1 MNRNEYVIQIKGTEV
16 SKLLHGNNL
25 NYMNVLAGYK
35 GTIKKIKNMFLSNRT
50 KNYVKI
56 SSSCNL
62 FDTGGIVGTAMGV
75 VGVVVGERRR
85 VVVLA
90 ACLGA
95 IRVKPCGNPDPLVN
109 NLHELSHAPDY
120 SGSISKAHTLFSFLF
135 SLNFLIVEKFE
146 QWRGERRI
154 FVFFFYMGKQSGV
167 HIYAFLNSLGQ
178 CVSLF
183 LPFIFII
190 LVGML
195 ESCSEPRF
203 GMLPLTSSQKGR
215 FFSSHLIFNW
225 NYYQK
230 LVMIID

>member
-1 MNRNEYVIQIKGTEV
+1 M
-16 SKLLHGNNL
+16 L
-25 NYMNVLAGYK
+25 
-35 GTIKKIKNMFLSNRT
+35 LSNRT

-62 FDTGGIVGTAMGV
+62 FDSGGIVGTAMGV

-95 IRVKPCGNPDPLVN
+95 IRVKPSGNPDPLVN

-146 QWRGERRI
+146 QRRERERERD
-154 FVFFFYMGKQSGV
+154 FFLFDMGKQSGI
-167 HIYAFLNSLGQ
+167 HIYIYICF
-178 CVSLF
+178 
-183 LPFIFII
+183 
-190 LVGML
+190 
-195 ESCSEPRF
+195 
-203 GMLPLTSSQKGR
+203 
-215 FFSSHLIFNW
+215 
-225 NYYQK
+225 
-230 LVMIID
+230 

>member
-146 QWRGERRI
+146 Q
-154 FVFFFYMGKQSGV
+154 
-167 HIYAFLNSLGQ
+167 
-178 CVSLF
+178 
-183 LPFIFII
+183 
-190 LVGML
+190 
-195 ESCSEPRF
+195 
-203 GMLPLTSSQKGR
+203 
-215 FFSSHLIFNW
+215 
-225 NYYQK
+225 
-230 LVMIID
+230 